1 MRKDPIAKPG
11 RRRAGPLILLLLA
24 LLPGLA
30 SAAPPGLEDSPWA
43 RAARPH
49 GIDPALLYALTL
61 VESRRTLAGGQ
72 IAPWPWV
79 LRTPTGGYWFRSR
92 AAAERG
98 LRAVLAR
105 WPARRVD
112 VGAAQVNLGWHAARY
127 EDPYRLLDLA
137 YNLEVAARILAEAI
151 DSTPDPVLGIGRYHH
166 WASERRAR
174 RYGERVWWAYRNVT
188 FRNGPAD
195 RYRLTLASPRD

>member
-1 MRKDPIAKPG
+1 MRKAPTAI
-11 RRRAGPLILLLLA
+11 RRRAGPGLPVLLLLA
-24 LLPGLA
+24 LVPVA
-30 SAAPPGLEDSPWA
+30 VSAAPPGLEESPWA

-49 GIDPALLYALTL
+49 GIDPALLYAVTL
-61 VESRRTLAGGQ
+61 VESRRTVTGGH

-98 LRAVLAR
+98 LRAVLSR

-127 EDPYRLLDLA
+127 EDPYRLLDLE
-137 YNLEVAARILAEAI
+137 YNLQVAARILAEAI
-151 DSTPDPVLGIGRYHH
+151 DSTRDPVLGIGRYHH
-166 WASERRAR
+166 WVSEGRAR
-174 RYGERVWWAYRNVT
+174 RYGERVWWTYRNVT
-188 FRNGPAD
+188 FRNGPRD

>member
-1 MRKDPIAKPG
+1 MTASCPTTV
-11 RRRAGPLILLLLA
+11 RRARATLVLAAVILFPAGALAAPLA
-24 LLPGLA
+24 LDG
-30 SAAPPGLEDSPWA
+30 SPWA

-49 GIDPALLYALTL
+49 GIDPALLYAVTL
-61 VESRRTLAGGQ
+61 IESQRTFSGGR

-98 LRAVLAR
+98 LRAVLDR

-112 VGAAQVNLGWHAARY
+112 VGAAQINLGWHAARY
-127 EDPYRLLDLA
+127 EDPYRLLDLE
-137 YNLEVAARILAEAI
+137 YNLQVAARILVDAI
-151 DSTPDPVLGIGRYHH
+151 NSTGDPVLGIGRYHH
-166 WASERRAR
+166 WANDSRAR

-188 FRNGPAD
+188 FRNGPSD
-195 RYRLTLASPRD
+195 RYRSNLAPPDG

>member
-1 MRKDPIAKPG
+1 MRKAPTAT
-11 RRRAGPLILLLLA
+11 RRLAGPGLPVVLLLA
-24 LLPGLA
+24 LVSGTVP
-30 SAAPPGLEDSPWA
+30 AAPPGLDESPWA

-49 GIDPALLYALTL
+49 GIDPALLYAVTL
-61 VESRRTLAGGQ
+61 VESRRTLAGGR

-105 WPARRVD
+105 WPAHRVD

-174 RYGERVWWAYRNVT
+174 LYGERVWWAYRNVT
-188 FRNGPAD
+188 FRNGPGD
-195 RYRLTLASPRD
+195 RYRLTLAWPRD